1 MAHSLKDELEGLYKS
16 YMKGLQ
22 ESESSARW
30 FSERSERLLS
40 EIKAAIEQSRNEN
53 VQQIARLENESLR
66 FEREKNEQI
75 ERLKKEEQKAQRE
88 QERIFDQIQKQL
100 EKLIEIIE
108 VKNLSKEG
116 KFVDRW
122 LLLMKINAPLD
133 MRPHILQTAQVFRCR
148 VVDLGTDAITIE
160 VTGDMGKIDACK
172 EAFRPYGIIET
183 AGSGQIA
190 MSRSGFHE
198 DNVATGF

>member
-1 MAHSLKDELEGLYKS
+1 MLNTFSITSEDSPGVLVRVASLFYRRGYNIESISEDRTHK
-16 YMKGLQ
+16 KGLAHFTIMV
-22 ESESSARW
+22 EG
-30 FSERSERLLS
+30 
-40 EIKAAIEQSRNEN
+40 
-53 VQQIARLENESLR
+53 
-66 FEREKNEQI
+66 
-75 ERLKKEEQKAQRE
+75 EEQ
-88 QERIFDQIQKQL
+88 IFDQIQKQL

-122 LLLMKINAPLD
+122 LLLMKINAPLE

-190 MSRSGFHE
+190 MSRSGFHD